1 MYKPNSD
8 SEPAPLHPGEVLRVD
23 ILPHLSLTRR
33 ELAAHLCIS
42 QTALDAFLS
51 ERAGITLDLAQRLG
65 YALGQGPRYWLALQM
80 QYDLWQAERSV
91 PDGVRRVAWPGHG
104 RRRSRSLSSLTAA
117 A

>member
-1 MYKPNSD
+1 MNHLEIK
-8 SEPAPLHPGEVLRVD
+8 HLRMLCAIAD
-23 ILPHLSLTRR
+23 TGNMTR
-33 ELAAHLCIS
+33 AAVTLCIS
-42 QTALDAFLS
+42 QSALDAFLS